1 MNMNTKNNNNYVIYM
16 KSGLF
21 AGIASITSIISYPLE
36 VLKIRNHV
44 LENKKQTRFLIKK
57 MIRNEGVGS
66 FYQGMSQNILIGIF
80 GYGSV
85 FFFYELLYYNFNKYT
100 DKQMMNSIISS
111 SIAGI
116 ISVII
121 VSPFNY
127 TKTRQILIISGKET
141 SLSTYKILKDIY
153 DERNSILGF
162 WKALN
167 PSLITS
173 FYSAIQITV
182 YQLLKILTK
191 NEQIKIREENK
202 LKLSSLFGI
211 ISRII
216 ACIAIYPFALLR
228 SRMLNFSK
236 DNIQSIKETN
246 HFYISSISYKRV
258 FNDLYHIIK
267 NEGAFALFR
276 GIKFELLK
284 VVING
289 ALFFYFY
296 EYLHEL
302 YG

>member
-1 MNMNTKNNNNYVIYM
+1 MNTKNNNNYVIYM

-21 AGIASITSIISYPLE
+21 AGIASMTSIISYPLE

-44 LENKKQTRFLIKK
+44 LENRKQTRHLIKK
-57 MIRNEGVGS
+57 MIRIEGVRS
-66 FYQGMSQNILIGIF
+66 FYKGMSQNVLIGIF

-85 FFFYELLYYNFNKYT
+85 FFFYELLYNNFNRYINI
-100 DKQMMNSIISS
+100 QILNSIISS
-111 SIAGI
+111 SIAGM
-116 ISVII
+116 ISVIV

-127 TKTRQILIISGKET
+127 TKTRQILIRSGQET
-141 SLSTYKILKDIY
+141 PLSTYKILKDIY
-153 DERNSILGF
+153 DERKSILGF

-182 YQLLKILTK
+182 YHLFKNLTM
-191 NEQIKIREENK
+191 NQQIKIREENK
-202 LKLSSLFGI
+202 IKLSSLYGI

-216 ACIAIYPFALLR
+216 ACIVIYPFALLR

-236 DNIQSIKETN
+236 DNTTSLKETN
-246 HFYISSISYKRV
+246 AFYISSNSYKLV
-258 FNDLYHIIK
+258 FRDLNYIIK
-267 NEGAFALFR
+267 NEGVFALFR

-284 VVING
+284 VGING

-296 EYLHEL
+296 EYLHEQ
-302 YG
+302 YA